1 MWFFPPRVRL
11 AEHEKF
17 VVFPCPLGVSEI
29 RFPVRMGDTKDLKV
43 FLFFPGLKQIW
54 NDRGQTKNLSK
65 KIVPQMRRDRF
76 FPKQVYLWGSILE
89 KKRLDTLVG
98 ALCCVGRGFGRAG
111 RAGPGW
117 AQIWLCLARS
127 AGLGV
132 LGALGWVGRRVWLW
146 WGRWAGLIWPC
157 WACWAGLGVG
167 FGFGRR
173 ADFARVGRRFGFAWR
188 AQLGVG
194 FGRAGR
200 VGLGW
205 AWGLALGCVG
215 RGIWPC
221 WARWA
226 GVWLWWARWA
236 DIVHVFFMS
245 S

>member
-1 MWFFPPRVRL
+1 M
-11 AEHEKF
+11 
-17 VVFPCPLGVSEI
+17 
-29 RFPVRMGDTKDLKV
+29 
-43 FLFFPGLKQIW
+43 
-54 NDRGQTKNLSK
+54 
-65 KIVPQMRRDRF
+65 
-76 FPKQVYLWGSILE
+76 
-89 KKRLDTLVG
+89 G

-111 RAGPGW
+111 CAGPGW

-132 LGALGWVGRRVWLW
+132 LGALGWVGRGVGRGVWLW
-146 WGRWAGLIWPC
+146 WARWAGLIWLC

-167 FGFGRR
+167 FGFGGR

-221 WARWA
+221 WAHWA

-236 DIVHVFFMS
+236 GLGAGLAFCVWSTLYMS
-245 S
+245 SSCLHDVFVLIFMCISNGIMGLEQNKAWHS